1 MINGAYTLNMNIS
14 KRYRLLMWFSIGIAL
29 ISLILYWVNPFS
41 LLDTPQRGIYNR
53 YLFLPF
59 FLLFCLDAIILAWF
73 LWKRPKPIEW
83 TRQKWIFNCRIS
95 SIILIGTGIILFI
108 YRVLIPT
115 IEIPYLFS
123 VQTLNLDHVQ
133 WTSDVS
139 SMTFCLSGTDS
150 QGNQHVFALDP
161 LFFAD
166 TKKSDSIQL
175 QILPYSHTVME
186 IRSK

>member
-1 MINGAYTLNMNIS
+1 MINGAYTLNMNTS
-14 KRYRLLMWFSIGIAL
+14 KRYCLLMWFSIGITSV
-29 ISLILYWVNPFS
+29 SLILYGIDPFY
-41 LLDTPQRGIYNR
+41 LLDTPQRGIYTR

-83 TRQKWIFNCRIS
+83 TRPKWIFYCRIS
-95 SIILIGTGIILFI
+95 SVILTGTSIILFI
-108 YRVLIPT
+108 YRVLIPA

-123 VQTLNLDHVQ
+123 AQTLNLDYVQ

-150 QGNQHVFALDP
+150 QGKQHIFALDP

-166 TKKSDSIQL
+166 TKKSDTIQL
-175 QILPYSHTVME
+175 QILPYSHTVMG